1 MPADINIGTSFA
13 NTVIASF
20 FCYSRISH
28 SELSISFFLGG
39 MIMCNRL
46 RTIIILITLA
56 GISLFSYACNR
67 PPNSISPIQTESVQQ
82 QHHHHRPVVEGIY
95 QKIDYS
101 VSTNVLPQLKLYIGD
116 SYIYASEAAM
126 ILKRIVFEET
136 QIEVGSYLCTR
147 IYDRENSDVL
157 LEVIARESTRNAIL
171 KKCTDT

>member
-1 MPADINIGTSFA
+1 
-13 NTVIASF
+13 
-20 FCYSRISH
+20 
-28 SELSISFFLGG
+28 
-39 MIMCNRL
+39 MCNRL

-82 QHHHHRPVVEGIY
+82 HHHHHRPVVEGIY